1 MSIGQ
6 RKRVT
11 LSQVLVT
18 QDAAG
23 RNVQSDGEH
32 FKAWAEVS
40 NPSGFR
46 DYVNGHTQMG
56 KSKRFMIRFRFD
68 RYPNADWKIV
78 YEGKQWTVSEITR
91 VDEKNFYWQL
101 TASSKSDV

>member
-1 MSIGQ
+1 MGIGQ
-6 RKRVT
+6 RKRIT

-18 QDAAG
+18 Q
-23 RNVQSDGEH
+23 NSDGENIESEGAF

-46 DYVNGHTQMG
+46 DYINGQTQLG
-56 KSKRFMIRFRFD
+56 KTKTFLIRFRFD

-78 YEGKQWTVSEITR
+78 YEGKQWTVSEISR
-91 VDEKNFYWQL
+91 VSEKNFYWQL
-101 TASSKSDV
+101 TAVSKNDV